1 MADYD
6 KTIMILNSVDEEQ
19 WSIKMKL
26 FHVLYDGGRGLEY
39 IGRNINIM
47 KKVKAKKSKNSV

>member
-1 MADYD
+1 MAD
-6 KTIMILNSVDEEQ
+6 KTIMIVNSVDEEQ